1 MRKINFNSR
10 NSELGACILGI
21 ITELKKHNWESDAMM
36 LQLISLFEALYAK
49 FEEAVGKS
57 IKNQYTR
64 ELSDSDSKLDNS
76 FLALKYV
83 LKALMYRTDELIREK
98 AQKLMSIIE
107 SNDEYMNTRSYSSQL
122 TLVSSTIT
130 EFDREENKT
139 LITDLKISDFTS
151 EFKNNFEEFKT
162 MYEFSIEDNVELLN
176 TPAAT
181 SIRPEIFTLI
191 NEKLIPYLSTMASF
205 KPDVYDGTKQAIEVH
220 IDKINRVVKARY
232 TRAANVVDEAW
243 FHDLFLI

>member
-21 ITELKKHNWESDAMM
+21 ITELKKTNWESDAMM
-36 LQLISLFEALYAK
+36 LQLISLFEAVYAK

-57 IKNQYTR
+57 IKNEYTQ
-64 ELSDSDSKLDNS
+64 ELTGSDSKVDSS

-98 AQKLMSIIE
+98 AQKLINIID
-107 SNDEYMNTRSYSSQL
+107 SNDEYINTRSYSSQL
-122 TLVSSTIT
+122 TLMSSTIA
-130 EFDREENKT
+130 EFEREENKKIAT
-139 LITDLKISDFTS
+139 ELNITDFTA

-162 MYEFSIEDNVELLN
+162 MYQFSIENDVELLN

-191 NEKLIPYLSTMASF
+191 NDKLIPYLSTMASF
-205 KPDVYDGTKQAIEVH
+205 KPDVYGGTKQAVEVH
-220 IDKINRVVKARY
+220 IDKINRAVKTRY
-232 TRAANVVDEAW
+232 TRAANMLEEA
-243 FHDLFLI
+243 